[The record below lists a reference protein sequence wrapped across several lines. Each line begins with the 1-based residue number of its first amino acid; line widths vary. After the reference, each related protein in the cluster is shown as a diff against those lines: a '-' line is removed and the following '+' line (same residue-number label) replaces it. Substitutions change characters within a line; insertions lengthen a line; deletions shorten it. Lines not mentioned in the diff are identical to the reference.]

1 METNVFLTTAYEIE
15 TTTCRVPGI
24 ECSGAFIL
32 HPSSFTLRFAVEV
45 EGDAPLIAVTE
56 AFDA

>member
-15 TTTCRVPGI
+15 CRVPVTLH
-24 ECSGAFIL
+24 SSFFIL
-32 HPSSFTLRFAVEV
+32 HPSSSTLRFAVEV